1 MKIFGI
7 KSYEGKPSLM
17 SHNIVHITKGTVF
30 FFFGNSLTFSIFG
43 QKSSEWV
50 KMVYFFFHCCIFF
63 RLPENEWVSEM
74 WTFPGKKKYKKLSEK
89 KNTPPKLENLRK
101 LSNLP
106 FLDLFL
112 QIILFFSSEW
122 LSNFSWKKKYNLY
135 FFGGKKKYKILPNRV
150 SEWGTNFSG
159 KKKIRYLCRDN
170 FFDFLSRALLTFHR
184 HFSKI
189 VTGTFFLI

>member
-1 MKIFGI
+1 MKILGI
-7 KSYEGKPSLM
+7 KSYEGKTSLM
-17 SHNIVHITKGTVF
+17 THNIFHITKGTVF

-63 RLPENEWVSEM
+63 PAPWEWVSE
-74 WTFPGKKKYKKLSEK
+74 WNVNFSWEKKIQKIVGK

-106 FLDLFL
+106 FLELFL

-122 LSNFSWKKKYNLY
+122 LSNFSWKKKIQLV
-135 FFGGKKKYKILPNRV
+135 FFWWKKKSQNSPKSIEWVRYKLFRGKKNPV
-150 SEWGTNFSG
+150 P
-159 KKKIRYLCRDN
+159 
-170 FFDFLSRALLTFHR
+170 
-184 HFSKI
+184 
-189 VTGTFFLI
+189 LI